1 MTDYTPPILTPE
13 QREKYGR
20 DWFHYTM
27 TIPAPPSDSPYRQAG
42 IANFVFGEMWNRPGL
57 DMRARRWITLACVG
71 AADTVVPITAH
82 VYAAMKS
89 GDISYDEMMEFVV
102 HFAVY
107 SGWPKASIMEQVIR
121 EQWARI
127 VEEGGVVSMPKPE
140 VPGA

>member
-27 TIPAPPSDSPYRQAG
+27 TVPAPPSDSPYRQAG
-42 IANFVFGEMWNRPGL
+42 IANFVFGEMWCRPGL

-71 AADTVVPITAH
+71 AADTVVPITSH

-89 GDISYDEMMEFVV
+89 GDISYEEMMEFVL

-107 SGWPKASIMEQVIR
+107 SG
-121 EQWARI
+121 
-127 VEEGGVVSMPKPE
+127 
-140 VPGA
+140 